1 MKNKSSIYVAA
12 FLVALVLVGGL
23 IYMSGASQNGA
34 GGVGGGLFDNS
45 STTASTQNQNSG
57 GNGGVVG
64 AVFSSSDYAFSVTPL
79 ADEIVSQM
87 DDQGDGS
94 ATFVINKN
102 GSGVVAQIIV
112 SPYDDT
118 PESLT
123 QAKII
128 GDTGITASDW
138 QKVTVGGAPALSFT
152 DTSDSPESAQVWL
165 VHGGFLYQISAEKS
179 VVGSTLANLLAT
191 LKLR

>member
-12 FLVALVLVGGL
+12 FLVALILVGGL
-23 IYMSGASQNGA
+23 IYMSGASQNGTGGA
-34 GGVGGGLFDNS
+34 GGDLLGKNS
-45 STTASTQNQNSG
+45 DEN
-57 GNGGVVG
+57 NGVAG
-64 AVFSSSDYAFSVTPL
+64 ATFSSSDYAFSVTPL

-87 DDQGDGS
+87 DANNPNDDGS

-118 PESLT
+118 SESLT
-123 QAKII
+123 QAKIV

-138 QKVTVGGAPALSFT
+138 QKVTVDGAPALSFT
-152 DTSDSPESAQVWL
+152 DTSDTPASAQVWL
-165 VHGGFLYQISAEKS
+165 VYGGFLYQISAEKS
-179 VVGSTLANLLAT
+179 VVDSTLANLLAT